1 MSEFPWNMGDDFTE
15 VVDHLT
21 PVTLVRRDGSPTV
34 EVPHALRR
42 VVKTREAQRSA
53 GRYMANDAVWH
64 LSRAELSEPP
74 CLGDRIL
81 DVAGRAWTIL
91 EVQSVCQGT
100 RWRCATRNLVIACG
114 LDQTIE
120 IEQAT
125 FTKKPSGAMEPV
137 WQTWRTGLAARIQPR
152 KAKVDGQQGRL
163 ETTRRFTVF
172 LAENVPVSHTHRIRG
187 PYGTVY
193 RILASRRA
201 ERIDALM
208 EIDVVRID

>member
-1 MSEFPWNMGDDFTE
+1 MSVFPWNVGDDFAE
-15 VVDHLT
+15 VVDNLT
-21 PVTLVRRDGSPTV
+21 QVTLVRRDGSPVV

-53 GRYMANDAVWH
+53 GHYMVNDAVWH

-91 EVQSVCQGT
+91 EVQSVSQGT

-125 FTKKPSGAMEPV
+125 YTKTSSGEMELV

-152 KAKVDGQQGRL
+152 MAKVNQQQGRL
-163 ETTRRFTVF
+163 ATTRRFTVF
-172 LAENVPVSHTHRIRG
+172 LAEDVPVSHAHRIRG
-187 PYGTVY
+187 PHGAVY